1 MKSIR
6 TLLALVTIVTFGI
19 TSCSKTGETG
29 PAGPAGPT
37 GPDSVFSS
45 PWISLSPVGYVD
57 SNSDS
62 AWDQTITAASITKKI
77 LDSGVILTY
86 VNIATPGSGDYFVKD
101 VSSLPNLFYE
111 DFSVG
116 SLYLNAGF
124 DFSTL
129 PFRYVTIPGNLV
141 AGNGASRKVKG
152 YTITELKAMGYEKV
166 MQVLKSNN

>member
-6 TLLALVTIVTFGI
+6 TLLALVTIAIIGI
-19 TSCSKTGETG
+19 TSCSKTGDTG

-45 PWISLSPVGYVD
+45 AWISLSPAGYVN

-62 AWDQTITAASITKKI
+62 AYDQTINAPSITKKI
-77 LDSGVILTY
+77 LDSGIILSY
-86 VNIATPGSGDYFVKD
+86 VNIGDPNGVYYIKD
-101 VSSLPNLFYE
+101 VSSMPNVFYE

-124 DFSTL
+124 NFASV

-141 AGNGASRKVKG
+141 SGNGATRTVKG
-152 YTITELKAMGYEKV
+152 YTITELKAMNYEKV
-166 MQVLKSNN
+166 MQVLKNNN